1 MGRKVNGFLNG
12 QFIASFVQYFRLFDT
27 LNSNKMFNGAVVVSQ
42 LVKWPFLTPVVR
54 VLNPVIIKIY
64 IEILVSTVLNRRT

>member
-27 LNSNKMFNGAVVVSQ
+27 INSNKMFNGAVVVSQ
-42 LVKWPFLTPVVR
+42 LAKRLLPTPFIPGSY
-54 VLNPVIIKIY
+54 PVIGN
-64 IEILVSTVLNRRT
+64 STY